1 MPKSPYRTDIKN
13 PIGRQKKTAISF
25 CWFLSFCCYSIL
37 FGAPFSLFSFWEQY
51 HSTNKKGFFCECNS
65 NANFVIEVFIDF
77 SLCVF
82 TFLQVTFGIS
92 TASTTTPTLLS
103 RETKI
108 IVSWSGALCQ
118 IQGLFLDKNMYKICR
133 LLEGC
138 SHPIPV
144 TSGRGVWWLPLRLL
158 S

>member
-1 MPKSPYRTDIKN
+1 M
-13 PIGRQKKTAISF
+13 
-25 CWFLSFCCYSIL
+25 
-37 FGAPFSLFSFWEQY
+37 
-51 HSTNKKGFFCECNS
+51 
-65 NANFVIEVFIDF
+65 IEVFIDF
-77 SLCVF
+77 FLCVF

-118 IQGLFLDKNMYKICR
+118 IRGLFLDKNVYEICR

-144 TSGRGVWWLPLRLL
+144 TSGRGVRWLPLRLL
-158 S
+158 SKLGPVSSSVHESQDGRQSGFYTLDWVSESFILHFWKVTLQNLFHDGGFSNMGVSQEVMEAFEKGLEK